1 MRGPVAVLPTALV
14 RPVAAR
20 EVADHLVRLAEAGPT
35 GRAPDL
41 VGPREERLADLARR
55 QLAFDGLGRRVVE
68 VRLPGRYGSGLASGC
83 LRGTSDAVRGALTF
97 DEWLRST
104 DRVRP
109 G

>member
-1 MRGPVAVLPTALV
+1 MRGPIAVLPTALI

-20 EVADHLVRLAEAGPT
+20 EVAGHLVRLAEADPA

-55 QLAFDGLGRRVVE
+55 QLAFDGIRRRVVE
-68 VRLPGRYGSGLASGC
+68 VRLPGRYGSGLASGR
-83 LRGTSDAVRGALTF
+83 LRGTSDALCGAVTF

-104 DRVRP
+104 DRVGP